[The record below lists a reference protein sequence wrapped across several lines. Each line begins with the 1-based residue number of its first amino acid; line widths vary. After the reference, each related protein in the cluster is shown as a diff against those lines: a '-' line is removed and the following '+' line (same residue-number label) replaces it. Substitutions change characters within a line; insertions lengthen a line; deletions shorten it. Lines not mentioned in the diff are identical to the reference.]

1 MSPLEFR
8 LIDEEGLSEYESWF
22 TDAELRRRIER
33 PTALWFDYVR
43 QTPGCF
49 GWLIY
54 EDGIV
59 VGQVQL
65 DSYADQTATLGLVVK
80 PQLRGQG
87 YGKRILR
94 ALLERE
100 EVAQLLRLEATIEPD
115 NTASLRCFESAGF
128 RQQGTEPDAEGFLHF
143 AYIL

>member
-1 MSPLEFR
+1 MEFR
-8 LIDEEGLSEYESWF
+8 LIDEEGLAEYETWW

-33 PTALWFDYVR
+33 PTRVWFDYVR

-49 GWLIY
+49 AWLIY
-54 EDGIV
+54 EDGSL

-65 DSYADQTATLGLVVK
+65 EPYLEQIASFGLVVK
-80 PQLRGQG
+80 PELRGQG

-94 ALLERE
+94 ALLERDE
-100 EVAQLLRLEATIEPD
+100 MAPYARLEVTIEPD

-128 RQQGTEPDAEGFLHF
+128 RQQEGGPDWEGFLHF
-143 AYIL
+143 VFVRRE